1 MTTLQL
7 RPSELMI
14 VTVGRFASTT
24 AFRIIYP
31 LIPFLSDRFD
41 ISLQQ
46 SASLVAVQTAA
57 SLISPIGGRLA
68 DRFGERR
75 MMLYAI
81 WAFVIGACCC
91 AVAQDFIWF
100 FAGYLGIG
108 IATAIYVPAGQ
119 SYLSARSAYAE
130 RARAIG
136 IFEMVWAVSAII
148 GVAPLMYLINYQQ
161 SSDLAYIVLAVL
173 GVASALLL
181 WRLPDTHHDANA
193 TATDTPTPFVFT
205 SHVWFLLLFPLLAFG
220 GIDLFFVSQSTWL
233 KDQLAA
239 DEAMIGALFVLIGI
253 AELLGSSAVVMFA
266 DRIGKR
272 RSVVYGFSLTCI
284 CLIAM
289 ALFGQ
294 SWWSV
299 AIFIFAFY
307 AIIEYSIVAS
317 FPLMSETVPHARGT
331 LMALMTAAVG
341 IGRIFSSLGSEWV
354 YLQGGLLTV
363 AGVASFACIIGL
375 FALTRS
381 PLTPKH

>member
-1 MTTLQL
+1 MSTMQL
-7 RPSELMI
+7 RPIELI
-14 VTVGRFASTT
+14 VVTVGRFASTT

-81 WAFVIGACCC
+81 WAFVIGASCC
-91 AVAQDFIWF
+91 AIAQDFIWF

-119 SYLSARSAYAE
+119 SYLSARSAYEA

-181 WRLPDTHHDANA
+181 WRLPDTHHANQTSTHIA
-193 TATDTPTPFVFT
+193 TPFVFNPQ
-205 SHVWFLLLFPLLAFG
+205 VFFLLLFPFLAFG
-220 GIDLFFVSQSTWL
+220 GLDLYFVSQSTWL

-253 AELLGSSAVVMFA
+253 AELLGSSAVVIFA

-272 RSVVYGFSLTCI
+272 RSVVYGFSMTCL

-299 AIFIFAFY
+299 AILVFVFY

-317 FPLMSETVPHARGT
+317 FPLMSETVPYARGT
-331 LMALMTAAVG
+331 MMALMTAAVG

-354 YLQGGLLTV
+354 YLQGGLIAV
-363 AGVASFACIIGL
+363 AVVASSACLIGL
-375 FALTRS
+375 VALTRS
-381 PLTPKH
+381 QLTPRH

>member
-57 SLISPIGGRLA
+57 SLISPVGGRLA

-81 WAFVIGACCC
+81 WAFVIGASCC
-91 AVAQDFIWF
+91 AIAQDFIWF

-173 GVASALLL
+173 GVASAILL

-272 RSVVYGFSLTCI
+272 RSVVYGLSMTCFW
-284 CLIAM
+284 LIVM

-299 AIFIFAFY
+299 AIFVFIFY
-307 AIIEYSIVAS
+307 AFMEYSIVTS
-317 FPLMSETVPHARGT
+317 FPLMSETVPYARGT
-331 LMALMTAAVG
+331 MMALMTAAVG

-363 AGVASFACIIGL
+363 AGVASCACIIGL

>member
-57 SLISPIGGRLA
+57 SLISPVGGRLA

-299 AIFIFAFY
+299 AIFVFIFY
-307 AIIEYSIVAS
+307 AFIEYSIVAS
-317 FPLMSETVPHARGT
+317 FPLMSETVPYARGT
-331 LMALMTAAVG
+331 MMALMTAAVG

>member
-1 MTTLQL
+1 MSTMQL
-7 RPSELMI
+7 RPIELI
-14 VTVGRFASTT
+14 VVTVGRFASTT

-31 LIPFLSDRFD
+31 LIPFLSDRFA

-81 WAFVIGACCC
+81 VAFVIGACCC

-119 SYLSARSAYAE
+119 SYLSARSAYE
-130 RARAIG
+130 SRARAIG

-181 WRLPDTHHDANA
+181 WRLPDTH
-193 TATDTPTPFVFT
+193 TAISTTTETTTPFSFNTQVG
-205 SHVWFLLLFPLLAFG
+205 FLLLFPLLAFG
-220 GIDLFFVSQSTWL
+220 GLDLFFISQSTWL
-233 KDQLAA
+233 KDQLTA

-253 AELLGSSAVVMFA
+253 AELLGSSAVVIFA

-272 RSVVYGFSLTCI
+272 RSVVYGLSMTCV
-284 CLIAM
+284 CLLAM
-289 ALFGQ
+289 AIFGQ

-299 AIFIFAFY
+299 AVFVFIFYAFM
-307 AIIEYSIVAS
+307 EYSIVTT

-331 LMALMTAAVG
+331 MMALMTAAIG
-341 IGRIFSSLGSEWV
+341 IGRIFSSLSSEWV
-354 YLQGGLLTV
+354 YLQGGLLVIAMTASV
-363 AGVASFACIIGL
+363 ACMIGL
-375 FALTRS
+375 VALTRS
-381 PLTPKH
+381 PLTPKQ